1 MEKKT
6 KNIVLL
12 SLLAGTVAFVL
23 VRRKINSN
31 QAKALLDF
39 VNAMPSQV
47 DLSSNVDKGIS
58 DTMNIKPDWTKLK
71 IDNLLGPANNS
82 AIRDAM
88 AKIVTNLNVAMAGLG
103 TDDKKFYKEIFRI
116 KNKTTLSAVNTLY
129 KAQHGETLFDAMKG
143 ETALNNVYFAQF
155 SDKTKNSLF
164 IPGYSDAKWSPL
176 LNVFFTKLPIN

>member
-23 VRRKINSN
+23 IRRKVNSI
-31 QAKALLDF
+31 QAKALLDYI
-39 VNAMPSQV
+39 NTMPSQV
-47 DLSSNVDKGIS
+47 DLSSNVDRGIS
-58 DTMNIKPDWTKLK
+58 DTLNIKPDWNKLK
-71 IDNLLGPANNS
+71 IDNLVGPANNS
-82 AIRDAM
+82 SIKDAM
-88 AKIVTNLNVAMAGLG
+88 AKIVTNLYTAMAGLG
-103 TDDKKFYKEIFRI
+103 TDDKAFYKELFRI

-143 ETALNNVYFAQF
+143 ESKLNNVYFAQF
-155 SDKTKNSLF
+155 SDKTSNSLF
-164 IPGYSDAKWSPL
+164 IPGYSDAKWSPV